1 MDTSVQRIE
10 KTIEELTAKVNS
22 IEQKMTGVMIDVQS
36 CIPKKLELQP
46 GTGVKLSYDKDGLVR
61 GSSSLEPSDIPT
73 LPMTKIEGL
82 EECWQNI
89 PTSSEL
95 QQVQAELLKKTTK
108 GDVTST
114 ATKVNIDA
122 NGHVVGTGKLMQ
134 ADIPNI
140 PIAKIINLSMV
151 LSDINGKIAV
161 LRNTVKELADA
172 VKQLQST
179 PQTPIATFSENCE
192 SQLQS
197 QINELSQAV
206 FLINQRLNRRDS
218 HYTSPIRVSPGR
230 YSSFTVDRSGS
241 IVDADEMTDV
251 DIETIH
257 AEINEIKATVSQ
269 LSQQMQPKANA
280 TDVTKLQNTLNQ
292 KIADIPDMQK
302 VVTSAQEIT
311 TRDDRLKR
319 LDDLVNSLNNRM
331 KSINLGTAD
340 GGAYYHFTSEIDS
353 INRSIDYLMTTVR
366 ELMDSSDR

>member
-61 GSSSLEPSDIPT
+61 GSSPLEPSDIPT

-82 EECWQNI
+82 EECWHNI

-95 QQVQAELLKKTTK
+95 QQVQAEWLKKTTK

-134 ADIPNI
+134 EDIPNI

-179 PQTPIATFSENCE
+179 PQTPVATFSENNE

-218 HYTSPIRVSPGR
+218 HYTSPIRVSPG
-230 YSSFTVDRSGS
+230 STL
-241 IVDADEMTDV
+241 
-251 DIETIH
+251 
-257 AEINEIKATVSQ
+257 
-269 LSQQMQPKANA
+269 LSP
-280 TDVTKLQNTLNQ
+280 
-292 KIADIPDMQK
+292 
-302 VVTSAQEIT
+302 
-311 TRDDRLKR
+311 
-319 LDDLVNSLNNRM
+319 
-331 KSINLGTAD
+331 
-340 GGAYYHFTSEIDS
+340 
-353 INRSIDYLMTTVR
+353 
-366 ELMDSSDR
+366 

>member
-10 KTIEELTAKVNS
+10 KAIEELTAKVNS

-82 EECWQNI
+82 EECWHNI
-89 PTSSEL
+89 PTSSEMK
-95 QQVQAELLKKTTK
+95 QVQAELQQKTAK
-108 GDVTST
+108 GSVTDT

-122 NGHVVGTGKLMQ
+122 NGHVVGTGDLTQ
-134 ADIPNI
+134 EDIPNI
-140 PIAKIINLSMV
+140 PIAKIINLSTV

-161 LRNTVKELADA
+161 LRNSVKELSDT

-179 PQTPIATFSENCE
+179 PRIPVVTFSENGE

-241 IVDADEMTDV
+241 IVAADEMTDV
-251 DIETIH
+251 DVETIH
-257 AEINEIKATVSQ
+257 AEINEIKSTLSQ
-269 LSQQMQPKANA
+269 LTQRLQAKADA
-280 TDVTKLQNTLNQ
+280 VDVTKLQNTLNQ
-292 KIADIPDMQK
+292 KISDIPDMRM
-302 VVTSAQEIT
+302 VVNSAKDIT
-311 TRDDRLKR
+311 DRDDRLNR
-319 LDDLVNSLNNRM
+319 LDDSVNSLNNRM
-331 KSINLGTAD
+331 KSINLGTTN

-353 INRSIDYLMTTVR
+353 INRNIEYLMTTVR